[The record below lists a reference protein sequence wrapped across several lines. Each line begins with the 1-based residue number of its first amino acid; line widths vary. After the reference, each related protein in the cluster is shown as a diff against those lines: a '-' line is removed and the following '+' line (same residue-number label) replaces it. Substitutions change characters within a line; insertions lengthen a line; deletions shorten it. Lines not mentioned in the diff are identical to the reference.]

1 MQLIT
6 FRKRNYLMKNLLFI
20 PLIIL
25 SGQILGQEV
34 MPGKFA
40 FSFTPQAGGLV
51 TDNGRTKTKFGFGI
65 KAEGLYRITLVERL
79 QLLVGPSFQS
89 AEVASRSNNLHWPS
103 DQANGEWVPGLS
115 YEEYK
120 ANFISI
126 GATGQLQ
133 YALPGQKQNWI
144 LSGGTS
150 FRYVLDYSDILTI
163 NESGNLWEYTS
174 EPLVTDINRSQ
185 FFVDFGINYSM
196 KISEKRRITFGP
208 EIEYSVVDFLQMA
221 SSNLLWSYRPSYPV
235 FFGFRIMAY

>member
-65 KAEGLYRITLVERL
+65 KAEGLYRITLGERL
-79 QLLVGPSFQS
+79 QLLVGPSFQY

-120 ANFISI
+120 AFFSSV
-126 GATGQLQ
+126 GGTGQLQ
-133 YALPGQKQNWI
+133 LTLGGQKKNFI

-150 FRYVLDYSDILTI
+150 FRYVLEYRDKLTL
-163 NESGNLWEYTS
+163 NESGNIREYTS
-174 EPLVTDINRSQ
+174 EPLITEINRMQ
-185 FFVDFGINYSM
+185 FYVDFGINYSV
-196 KISEKRRITFGP
+196 KISEKRSISFGP
-208 EIEYSVVDFLQMA
+208 EIEYSVINFLKEA
-221 SSNLLWSYRPSYPV
+221 SPTLIWTYKPSYPI
-235 FFGFRIMAY
+235 FFGLRVIVY